1 MHQPIGRY
9 PPTISAPLA
18 TADNRDSGADMPIAA
33 DRMMHSTVTPAVE
46 YMCSCGLRTICVT
59 LHVKVIDKR
68 RRISDNGLSIAVL

>member
-18 TADNRDSGADMPIAA
+18 TADNRDSGADIPIAA

-46 YMCSCGLRTICVT
+46 YVQLWTSYDMCYVT
-59 LHVKVIDKR
+59 C
-68 RRISDNGLSIAVL
+68 